1 MTHQNGMLGDVKVL
15 DFSQV
20 IAGPFATMQMAL
32 QGADVIKIERPGSGD
47 MMRDIMSKPPY
58 SAHST
63 SAGFL
68 AFNSGKRSLSLDL
81 KMVEAKY
88 ILAPL
93 IEWADVV
100 VESFRPGVMKSLGL
114 DAVTLMSTKPS
125 LVYCSISGYGQ
136 KGPKSRNPAFDG
148 AIQAESG
155 MMSVTGWPNS
165 DPLRAGFFAVDI
177 PTGYAAAFAMTSALL
192 KARATGAGA
201 HIDLAMM
208 DTALTQMSM
217 QIGEYYQTGTM
228 PERLGNMSAAR
239 MASDST
245 YRTLDGAI
253 AVVALNSS
261 QITALHTI
269 LGLHQP
275 ADADAMADVFA
286 LASSADWAEKLHA
299 ANVPCSIVRSLD
311 MALEDEQLE
320 HRSVLPHPPAPAGFG
335 DKLLTVAGAP
345 FMTTSSAPELS
356 SAPSLGEHSTEI
368 LLDCG
373 FSKTQIR
380 TWQDADII

>member
-1 MTHQNGMLGDVKVL
+1 MTHKNGMLGDVKVL

-58 SAHST
+58 SQHST

-81 KMVEAKY
+81 KAEDAKY

-100 VESFRPGVMKSLGL
+100 VESFRPGVMKSLGI
-114 DAVTLMSTKPS
+114 DADTLMSTKPS
-125 LVYCSISGYGQ
+125 LVYCSVSGYGQ

-155 MMSVTGWPNS
+155 MMSVTGWPNGE
-165 DPLRAGFFAVDI
+165 PLRAGFFAVDI
-177 PTGYAAAFAMTSALL
+177 PTGYAAAFAITSALL
-192 KARATGAGA
+192 KARATGNGSN
-201 HIDLAMM
+201 IDLAMM

-261 QITALHTI
+261 QITALHNV

-275 ADADAMADVFA
+275 ADADAMAAEFA
-286 LASSADWAEKLHA
+286 RVSSADWAKKLHA
-299 ANVPCSIVRSLD
+299 ANVPCSIVRSLNK
-311 MALEDEQLE
+311 ALEDEQLI
-320 HRSVLPHPPAPAGFG
+320 HRSVLSHQSRLFKRRRFNKLRQGLAGR
-335 DKLLTVAGAP
+335 A
-345 FMTTSSAPELS
+345 
-356 SAPSLGEHSTEI
+356 
-368 LLDCG
+368 
-373 FSKTQIR
+373 QIPGN
-380 TWQDADII
+380 